1 MLLLTYLLTDEF
13 LVDKVYGS
21 FTENT
26 SELKFL
32 LEGLECYR
40 PKDTQMKACDI
51 TKLTSELKSSKN

>member
-21 FTENT
+21 FTENM

-40 PKDTQMKACDI
+40 PKDTQMSLRHYK
-51 TKLTSELKSSKN
+51 TNL